1 MGNTADEAGKLTWD
15 PREIRDWL
23 LEQGRF
29 EKDLHSLLQSLGG
42 QLLESGAPVWRL
54 RLVMRTLHPLTTAVG
69 SAWEREPGGSRRV
82 ESAHGLEQRPA
93 YIGSPMQ
100 IVSQTRTPYRRRL
113 SNELGDQDHNVLH
126 ELKARGATDYLALPL
141 RFSDDR
147 GAIFVVTTDCSGGLS
162 DADVVAFTRIGA
174 ALAPIVEVYRFRDTS
189 AAIAEAYLGR
199 RTGQMVLDGR
209 IRRGDIERIHAA
221 IMVSDIRDWTGL
233 NMRLSAEDALGRA
246 NRYFEII
253 AEAVEGKGGE
263 ILKFIGD
270 GVLAIFPTEDGQTD
284 DRAVCANAL
293 EAAQTALQ
301 CAQEAEPP
309 LDLTFGIGLHFGEV
323 LYGNIG
329 SSRRID
335 FTVLG
340 SAVNLASRLEGLC
353 RQWDRPVLFSEDVA
367 GRLNVEV
374 EKLGS
379 AELKGVTEKVGVFG
393 VLNTYDNSN
402 FKH

>member
-1 MGNTADEAGKLTWD
+1 
-15 PREIRDWL
+15 
-23 LEQGRF
+23 
-29 EKDLHSLLQSLGG
+29 
-42 QLLESGAPVWRL
+42 
-54 RLVMRTLHPLTTAVG
+54 
-69 SAWEREPGGSRRV
+69 
-82 ESAHGLEQRPA
+82 
-93 YIGSPMQ
+93 
-100 IVSQTRTPYRRRL
+100 
-113 SNELGDQDHNVLH
+113 
-126 ELKARGATDYLALPL
+126 
-141 RFSDDR
+141 
-147 GAIFVVTTDCSGGLS
+147 
-162 DADVVAFTRIGA
+162 
-174 ALAPIVEVYRFRDTS
+174 
-189 AAIAEAYLGR
+189 
-199 RTGQMVLDGR
+199 
-209 IRRGDIERIHAA
+209 
-221 IMVSDIRDWTGL
+221 MVSDIRDWTGL
-233 NMRLSAEDALGRA
+233 NMRLSAEEALGRA

-270 GVLAIFPTEDGQTD
+270 GVLAIFPTEDGQAD